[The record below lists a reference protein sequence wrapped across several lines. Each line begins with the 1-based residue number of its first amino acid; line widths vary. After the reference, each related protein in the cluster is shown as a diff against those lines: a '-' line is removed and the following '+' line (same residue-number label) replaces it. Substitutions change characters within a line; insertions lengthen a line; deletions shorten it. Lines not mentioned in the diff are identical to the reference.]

1 MVYAP
6 IIGPYRNI
14 RFTKKRYRVLSAY
27 QMPTG
32 RDTLVLN
39 KNYCISGGWYE
50 DIGVVEG
57 EGTTRCGGAPGTGS
71 DCVDAI

>member
-1 MVYAP
+1 MQFNKYPHHQKAVSRPVGISYAD
-6 IIGPYRNI
+6 R
-14 RFTKKRYRVLSAY
+14 TRYISSY
-27 QMPTG
+27 
-32 RDTLVLN
+32 
-39 KNYCISGGWYE
+39 KSYYISGGWYE